1 MKNKSKW
8 LFSVP
13 NDEECRSLAN
23 QVKLSLPTVRLLVS
37 RGYSSVA
44 DIENFIYK
52 KTECFHD
59 PFLLPDM
66 EKAVLRLNE
75 ALGRNE
81 KITVYGDYD
90 VDGVTSVATLYTYL
104 KDYTDNLECYIPD
117 RTSEGYGLNSGAI
130 ERIASNGTKLI
141 ITVDCGITAVEEI
154 EYARQLGIDVII
166 TDHHECGEVIPDC
179 VAAVNPK
186 RPGSKYPFPHLAGVG
201 VVLKLCTAHAQFS
214 DAKGVGTA
222 KADEATSVSASLRVC
237 TRLCDLVCIGTI
249 ADVMPITDENRIIVT
264 AGLHLIP
271 KTKNIG
277 LRALVEECR
286 LSGEITSST
295 IGFMLAPRINA
306 AGRMQNAREALDLF
320 LTSDTETVRSKA
332 RLLCELN
339 VKRQSEENNILNQA
353 IQMIENDPDIL
364 NHKMIVLGGEGWHQG
379 VVGIV
384 CSRLTEKYYVPTIL
398 ISFENGMGKGSGRS
412 IPDFNLFE
420 ALNECKGTLER
431 YGGHSQAAGLSLTKE
446 SFEAFSKSIIEYAD
460 KTLDSDITFGINAD
474 IELSEEDI
482 TDEFISQLSLLEPY
496 GVSNPTPLFLMRN
509 VKILSASQT
518 VSGKHVKLM
527 LDIDGNATTAMYFGT
542 ELISLP
548 VEPGECCDIL
558 FNLSFN
564 EYKSMRSR
572 QLIIR
577 EIRQCLVADEL
588 TDELYKKYDDIIN
601 RRCLPTEEYIPNKSD
616 AANVFR
622 ALKTL
627 CTSREQQINM
637 VLFSK
642 RINCNMAKAMLICDV
657 LNELNIISLLKETYT
672 QFRIALK
679 PTNGKTPLENSELY
693 NYLRLKHE

>member
-23 QVKLSLPTVRLLVS
+23 QVGLSFPAVRLLVS
-37 RGYSSVA
+37 RGYSSA
-44 DIENFIYK
+44 EDIDNFINK
-52 KTECFHD
+52 GTECFHD

-66 EKAVLRLNE
+66 DKAVIRLNE
-75 ALGRNE
+75 ALNCHE
-81 KITVYGDYD
+81 KITIYGDYD

-117 RTSEGYGLNSGAI
+117 RISEGYGLNLGAI
-130 ERIASNGTKLI
+130 ERIALSGTKLI
-141 ITVDCGITAVEEI
+141 ITVDCGITAIDEI
-154 EYARQLGIDVII
+154 EYASRLGVDVII
-166 TDHHECGEVIPDC
+166 TDHHECAEALPHCI
-179 VAAVNPK
+179 AAVNPK
-186 RPGSKYPFPHLAGVG
+186 RSDSKYPFPYLAGVG
-201 VVLKLCTAHAQFS
+201 VVLKLCTAHAQFWDSKIIEMAKS
-214 DAKGVGTA
+214 DEV
-222 KADEATSVSASLRVC
+222 TSVSASLRVC

-277 LRALVEECR
+277 LRALINECR
-286 LSGEITSST
+286 LTGEITSST
-295 IGFMLAPRINA
+295 IGFMIAPRINA
-306 AGRMQNAREALDLF
+306 AGRMQNACEALDLF
-320 LTSDTETVRSKA
+320 LTTDPETARNKA
-332 RLLCELN
+332 RHLCELN
-339 VKRQSEENNILNQA
+339 VKRQSEENSILNQA
-353 IQMIENDPDIL
+353 VQMIENDPDIL

-420 ALNECKGTLER
+420 ALSECKNTLER
-431 YGGHSQAAGLSLTKE
+431 YGGHSQAAGLSLTE
-446 SFEAFSKSIIEYAD
+446 ENFEAFSKSIIEYAD
-460 KTLDSDITFGINAD
+460 KTLDGDITFGINVD
-474 IELSEEDI
+474 IELSEDEI
-482 TDEFISQLSLLEPY
+482 TDEFISQLSLFEPY

-518 VSGKHVKLM
+518 VSGKHVKLT
-527 LDIDGNATTAMYFGT
+527 LDINGNETTAMYFGT

-548 VEPGECCDIL
+548 VESGESCDIL

-564 EYKSMRSR
+564 EYKSIRSR

-601 RRCLPTEEYIPNKSD
+601 RRCLPTAEYIPDKSD

-622 ALKTL
+622 ALKAL

-642 RINCNMAKAMLICDV
+642 KINCNMAKVMLICDV

-679 PTNGKTPLENSELY
+679 PISSKTQLENSELY
-693 NYLRLKHE
+693 SYLRHNHE